1 VVKPKTTLGYTLGIN
16 RDVRGYERPL
26 PTNQEV
32 FQSLVGDMGAVYA
45 TGRQPQR
52 ESPGKG
58 KRYAGGALESY
69 LRQVFGE
76 AKFSPFP
83 AYPEN
88 ASAAESSDFIDF
100 A

>member
-1 VVKPKTTLGYTLGIN
+1 MVKPATRLDYTLGIN
-16 RDVRGYERPL
+16 LDVRPYETPL

-45 TGRQPQR
+45 TARQPQT

-69 LRQVFGE
+69 LRQVFGDD
-76 AKFSPFP
+76 KFVPFP
-83 AYPEN
+83 PYPEN
-88 ASAAESSDFIDF
+88 AAAESSDSIEFS
-100 A
+100 

>member
-1 VVKPKTTLGYTLGIN
+1 MVKPTTRLGYTLGIN